1 MNDDLAARLM
11 DWLLELNLPEPEV
24 AYPIAIGGQDLL
36 LSIAYP
42 DQRLGVLTADDRAG
56 IIHSEGWTLWRYT
69 SLEEAHDALVE
80 LGQRLGSSPTIG
92 LLRFDRVS
100 DLFSRGLLEM
110 ALGEV
115 DRLQA
120 SIDPNHPDWDACE
133 EWGSRIR
140 KELRKARRDKPPRAP
155 DPVPTQLSVARLLKA
170 DSDRMRS
177 GDLPSHNLL
186 GLFTPVEQVEMSAVD
201 AVWVARIGPE
211 RSSVWPATVKGH
223 PTYESDAAWELLDT
237 DTDLLNG
244 VLQRLSGLMTF
255 VWDAEQAM
263 PLLEA
268 WHFRAV
274 GNSLPRSLPFVDLRA
289 LCLIVF
295 PMAQRIDR
303 PESLCQELNLAF
315 RDELGNGGTLAA
327 MEALL
332 QAAAQKLCSLSDPLR
347 AALRQVLS
355 ETALLVSG
363 WLDVLLPPPSVAGL
377 AGYLE
382 ALADYYD
389 SFPAPLQSSSGQRE
403 VAGLSVDQFFQ
414 EGGFLAQAAGDR
426 YRVRQGQVE
435 FTRSVAEAA
444 QTTTPHVLEAGA
456 GVGKT
461 IGYLVPLLLSGKRCY
476 VATHTK
482 NLQDQAWTKDVPL
495 VLEAMEKAGVA
506 RSVAIIKGKNNY
518 ACIQTIAD
526 WLDDLNEIIQS
537 TEDAFALAGILH
549 WLLLTKTG
557 WLSEV
562 ESLGQP
568 ALIGRLGRD
577 QAPPTLS
584 ETWASRDPHAR
595 AREATKSADLVLVNH
610 SFVFAL
616 AKHQAPGEAEAEVV
630 LFDEAHN
637 IEQVV
642 TEALALD
649 FTPWSLHSEIASLLK
664 RDDKGQPRGLLRVI
678 LQHPEVERVAELSG
692 FRDALLP
699 LEQTLASW
707 CAACSVRL
715 ADICE
720 GNSDYD
726 PDTPVLFPNADFWIP
741 SLYQLAHTLLGQ
753 LQKLSLAA
761 EALLEKLPYVRGLPR
776 RLPSSLGMLHQH
788 IEENAEALGALLATD
803 AVDQIRWGEAQVRLD
818 EQGLPRIVANAVE
831 WRAVFHSSPLDVASW
846 LRDTLHPLY
855 AHRIYVSATLAV
867 GGSFSSILNR
877 LGLVDSAQA
886 PEPVTRIC
894 PSPFNFRQQVLLA
907 VPSDAPNPRAASDPL
922 YLETLSTNIADLARE
937 AGGQTLVLFTS
948 RRTMRQVAPR
958 LQARMKDDNVVVL
971 AQSATNRA
979 ALVERFREAPQQR
992 EKIVLLGLRAF
1003 WEGIDVPGEALT
1015 ILVIS
1020 RLPFD
1025 YAGHPVAVARKRH
1038 YLSQGFDRDYFR
1050 EVVVP
1055 ATFLHLRQM
1064 YGRLIRKE
1072 DDRGICVVMDPRIYL
1087 KRYGKY
1093 LLKRLPESAKV
1104 VAPSP
1109 VVLDHARQFLRG
1121 EPAPS
1126 DLFDWGE
1133 LPYIAHDLSPEQR
1146 AIVQSPAQRILVRAA
1161 AGSGKTYVLVERL
1174 MRLVE
1179 SGKAQPDQVL
1189 ALTFTNKAVNV
1200 MIERLC
1206 DRLGDRGYDLAR
1218 NVLTYH
1224 KFAARILRHDAW
1236 QAGQDVVFLD
1246 ENDPELQ
1253 SNLLKHARRVAG
1265 LTEQEL
1271 PDEDALTV
1279 VAYAQNGLVNEAEL
1293 EQALPELQRHD
1304 PYTAKLARFFLSYVG
1319 QLREKGL
1326 IDYGEAIVGAVRIL
1340 RTDARAKQ
1348 MWSGRFRWI
1357 FCDEYQDTTPAQA
1370 TLLSLIGQHA
1380 YLFVVGDSAQSIYS
1394 WQGADPDNLRRFE
1407 IDFPNTATYPLYKN
1421 YRCFP
1426 NLIRVSSRFLE
1437 RCGQAHGIRIT
1448 YDERRS
1454 TETQSVYYLASQD
1467 DREEARAIAALARD
1481 ALALEIPG
1489 EPPRTGTVGVLAR
1502 KWWLLNALEIELIR
1516 QEAPYRFEGE
1526 TARGLSARPE
1536 VRRVIDRAVDL
1547 LRLAGSGQPMGESPD
1562 GRAVADIRAG
1572 HLSLADQLL
1581 DRAQQVLG
1589 SVLSPEAGAD
1599 YGRLRAALKDKP
1611 AEVLTKLYGA
1621 DTDQPAVVLS
1631 TVHSQ
1636 KGEEF
1641 DTVFV
1646 LGLEKG
1652 NSPHTP
1658 PVRHAQIV
1666 EWRRV
1671 VQRLSHA
1678 TWRAPLTDEDLQQLY
1693 DEEEQRIFYVAMTRA
1708 RHNLVVC
1715 RAARRNQRPYAQSEF
1730 LERARV
1736 QDAVCEVAEGYDI
1749 TLTRPETRAP
1759 ILDYRSDG
1767 RLYETNAGVRV
1778 LSKSEMLLANEFTRR
1793 GMYFE
1798 YEQPAEGVPYA
1809 LPDFT
1814 FPDYGG
1820 VILEH
1825 LGLLPHPEYL
1835 ARWQRKAAG
1844 YEQQGIRYFQTTE
1857 EEIQHLPATV
1867 GRLQDQFRDW
1877 ADQKHGSQRIH
1888 LIDLVERLRREGDL
1902 QIGRALG
1909 DFQQGVFGAANPV
1922 DSAIVAV
1929 AIGVDEA
1936 GFEPGPERLE
1946 SLDLVGA
1953 TAIEWQK
1960 RCIDGIDVWV
1970 ARAP

>member
-1 MNDDLAARLM
+1 MNDDLASRLM
-11 DWLLELNLPEPEV
+11 DWLLELNLPEPEI
-24 AYPIAIGGQDLL
+24 AYQIAIGGQDLL

-42 DQRLGVLTADDRAG
+42 DPRLGLLAADDQAG
-56 IIHSEGWTLWRYT
+56 IIQSEGWTIWRYT
-69 SLEEAHDALVE
+69 NLEEAHAALVA
-80 LGQRLGSSPTIG
+80 LGQRLGSSPTLG
-92 LLRFDRVS
+92 RLSFDRVS
-100 DLFSRGLLEM
+100 DLFARELLDM
-110 ALGEV
+110 AREEL

-120 SIDPNHPDWDACE
+120 SIDAGHPDWDGCE
-133 EWGSRIR
+133 EWGSKIR
-140 KELRKARRDKPPRAP
+140 KEQRKARRAKPPHVPQAG
-155 DPVPTQLSVARLLKA
+155 PTQVSVAQLLKA
-170 DSDRMRS
+170 DVARTRS
-177 GDLPSHNLL
+177 GDLPPHNLL

-201 AVWVARIGPE
+201 AVWMAHIGPE

-223 PTYESDAAWELLDT
+223 PTYESDPAWELLET
-237 DTDLLNG
+237 DSDLLNG
-244 VLQRLSGLMTF
+244 MLQRVGGLTTF

-268 WHFRAV
+268 WHFRAI
-274 GNSLPRSLPFVDLRA
+274 GNSLPQSLPFVDLRA
-289 LCLIVF
+289 LCLIAF
-295 PMAQRIDR
+295 PTVQRVDR

-315 RDELGNGGTLAA
+315 RDEMGNGGALAA

-332 QAAAQKLCSLSDPLR
+332 QACAQELRSLNDPLR
-347 AALRQVLS
+347 AALRHVLS
-355 ETALLVSG
+355 RTALPTSG
-363 WLDVLLPPPSVAGL
+363 WLDILLPPPPMAGF

-414 EGGFLAQAAGDR
+414 VGGFLAQAAGDR
-426 YRVRQGQVE
+426 YRVRDGQIE
-435 FTRSVAEAA
+435 FTRSVAEAV
-444 QTTTPHVLEAGA
+444 QTTTPHVLEAGT

-476 VATHTK
+476 VATHTR
-482 NLQDQAWTKDVPL
+482 NLQDQAWSKDVPL
-495 VLEAMEKAGVA
+495 VLQAFQKAGIG
-506 RSVAIIKGKNNY
+506 RSVAIIKGKSNY
-518 ACIQTIAD
+518 ACIQTVAD
-526 WLDDLNEIIQS
+526 WLDDLDEIIQS
-537 TEDAFALAGILH
+537 AEDSFALAGILH

-557 WLSEV
+557 WLSEI

-595 AREATKSADLVLVNH
+595 AREAAKAADLVLVNH

-616 AKHQAPGEAEAEVV
+616 AKHQAPGEAEVEIV

-642 TEALALD
+642 TEALTLD
-649 FTPWSLHSEIASLLK
+649 FVPWSLQSEIASLLK
-664 RDDKGQPRGLLRVI
+664 RDDKGQVRGLLRVV
-678 LQHPEVERVAELSG
+678 LEHPDVDRVAELSG

-699 LEQTLASW
+699 LEQMLASW
-707 CAACSVRL
+707 CEACSLRL
-715 ADICE
+715 ADMCE

-726 PDTPVLFPNADFWIP
+726 PDTPVLFPMADFWVT
-741 SLYQLAHTLLGQ
+741 SLRQPAHTLLGQ
-753 LQKLSLAA
+753 LQVLSLAT
-761 EALLEKLPYVRGLPR
+761 ETLLEKLPYLRGLPR
-776 RLPSSLGMLHQH
+776 RLSSSLGTLHQH
-788 IEENAEALGALLATD
+788 IEENAEALGTLLASD
-803 AVDQIRWGEAQVRLD
+803 AEDQIRWGEARVRLD
-818 EQGLPRIVANAVE
+818 EQGVPYMMANRVE
-831 WRAVFHSSPLDVASW
+831 WRGVFHSSPLDVATW
-846 LRDTLHPLY
+846 LRGTLHPLY
-855 AHRIYVSATLAV
+855 THRIYVSATLAV

-877 LGLVDSAQA
+877 LGLVDGAQA
-886 PEPVTRIC
+886 SEPVTKIC
-894 PSPFNFRQQVLLA
+894 PSPFNFREQVLLA
-907 VPSDAPNPRAASDPL
+907 VPSDAPDPRTSTDPL
-922 YLETLSTNIADLARE
+922 YLEVLSTNIADLARA

-948 RRTMRQVAPR
+948 RRTMRQVVPR
-958 LQARMKDDNVVVL
+958 LQARLRDENIVVL

-979 ALVERFREAPQQR
+979 ALVERFRAAPQQG
-992 EKIVLLGLRAF
+992 EKIVLLGLRAS

-1015 ILVIS
+1015 ILVVS

-1025 YAGHPVAVARKRH
+1025 YAGHPIAVARKRH

-1055 ATFLHLRQM
+1055 ATFLYLRQM

-1072 DDRGICVVMDPRIYL
+1072 DDRGICVIMDPRIYL

-1093 LLKRLPESAKV
+1093 LLKRLPESATV

-1133 LPYIAHDLSPEQR
+1133 LPYIAHDLSPEQK
-1146 AIVQSPAQRILVRAA
+1146 AIVQSQAQCILVRAA

-1179 SGKAQPDQVL
+1179 SGEARPDQVL
-1189 ALTFTNKAVNV
+1189 ALTFTNKAMNV

-1236 QAGQDVVFLD
+1236 ETGQEVVFLD

-1253 SNLLKHARRVAG
+1253 GSLLDHARKMAG
-1265 LTEQEL
+1265 LTEREL

-1279 VAYAQNGLVNEAEL
+1279 VAYAQNGLINEEEL
-1293 EQALPELQRHD
+1293 EQALPELQRND

-1326 IDYGEAIVGAVRIL
+1326 MDYGEAIVGAVRIL

-1348 MWSGRFRWI
+1348 MWSGRFKWI

-1467 DREEARAIAALARD
+1467 DREEAGAIAVLARD

-1489 EPPRTGTVGVLAR
+1489 DPPRTGTVGVLAR
-1502 KWWLLNALEIELIR
+1502 KWWLLSTLETELIR
-1516 QEAPYRFEGE
+1516 QEVPYRFEGE
-1526 TARGLSARPE
+1526 TARGLSARPD
-1536 VRRVIDRAVDL
+1536 VRRVIERAVDL
-1547 LRLAGSGQPMGESPD
+1547 LRLAAFGQPMGESPD

-1572 HLSLADQLL
+1572 HLALADRLL

-1589 SVLSPEAGAD
+1589 SVLSPEARAD
-1599 YGRLRAALKDKP
+1599 YGQLRAALKDKP
-1611 AEVLTKLYGA
+1611 AGVLTKLYGA
-1621 DTDQPAVVLS
+1621 GPDQPALVLS

-1658 PVRHAQIV
+1658 PVRHTQIV
-1666 EWRRV
+1666 EWRKA

-1693 DEEEQRIFYVAMTRA
+1693 EEEEQRIFYVAMTRA
-1708 RHNLVVC
+1708 RHNLVVGH
-1715 RAARRNQRPYAQSEF
+1715 ATRRNQRPYAQSEF

-1736 QDAVCEVAEGYDI
+1736 QDAVREVAEGYDI
-1749 TLTRPETRAP
+1749 TLTKPEAP
-1759 ILDYRSDG
+1759 ASVPDYRSDG
-1767 RLYETNAGVRV
+1767 RLYETNAGFRVR
-1778 LSKSEMLLANEFTRR
+1778 SKSEMLLANEFTQR

-1798 YEQPAEGVPYA
+1798 YEEPSDDALPA
-1809 LPDFT
+1809 LPDFS

-1820 VILEH
+1820 VVLEH
-1825 LGLLPHPEYL
+1825 LGLLTDADYL
-1835 ARWQRKAAG
+1835 ARWEEKAAA
-1844 YEQQGIRYFQTTE
+1844 YERQGIRYFRTTE
-1857 EEIQHLPATV
+1857 EEIQQLAATV
-1867 GRLQDQFRDW
+1867 SRLRDQFRAW
-1877 ADQKHGSQRIH
+1877 AEQRYGSERVR
-1888 LIDLVERLRREGDL
+1888 LIDLVERVRRDGDL
-1902 QIGRALG
+1902 QIGRSVG
-1909 DFQQGVFGAANPV
+1909 DFENGIFEAA
-1922 DSAIVAV
+1922 SASDMAVVAV
-1929 AIGVDEA
+1929 AITMDGERSPIPPEMPEVLETPGVVDVMWQEQPVA
-1936 GFEPGPERLE
+1936 G
-1946 SLDLVGA
+1946 
-1953 TAIEWQK
+1953 I
-1960 RCIDGIDVWV
+1960 CVWV
-1970 ARAP
+1970 GRTT